1 MLLIYS
7 SLKKVAR
14 FCSMLLL
21 VSFGPTIHGQ
31 ANATQEVWMGY
42 ITSYRI
48 NKSWGI
54 WNDFHYV
61 PNSFFAS
68 RHGVTYFVN
77 PRFEVTSGYAWVTTA
92 TSFSSDLSRPEHRL
106 WGQAE
111 WRYQLTKRWA
121 IRARLRYDAR
131 FRRAL
136 GTNEVLDDYIFA
148 NRYRLMGAVRYKIMR
163 FSNGSSIHL
172 NMLNELLFHSGPG
185 VTSGPIDQN
194 RTFILPGYT
203 NGRLTIMAGYHRRVF
218 PLSNFN
224 FRVNHGATIWVIQSF
239 GWKAPVVF
247 IPLD

>member
-1 MLLIYS
+1 MTLSLSFVRIFILNVMLLF
-7 SLKKVAR
+7 SL
-14 FCSMLLL
+14 
-21 VSFGPTIHGQ
+21 TGQ
-31 ANATQEVWMGY
+31 ILFSQSDPANEVWAGY
-42 ITSYRI
+42 ITSYRL
-48 NKSWGI
+48 NEKWGI
-54 WNDFHYV
+54 WNDFHYI
-61 PNSFFAS
+61 PTSFFVT
-68 RHGVTYFVN
+68 RHGLTYFVN
-77 PRFEVTSGYAWVTTA
+77 PRFEVSSGYAWVTTA
-92 TSFSSDLSRPEHRL
+92 TSFSSELVRPEHRL

-172 NMLNELLFHSGPG
+172 NMLNELLFHSGSG

-194 RTFILPGYT
+194 RTFILSGYT
-203 NGRLTIMAGYHRRVF
+203 NGRFTIMAGYHQRVF
-218 PLSNFN
+218 PLSDWS
-224 FRVNHGATIWVIQSF
+224 FRVNNGFTFWLIQSF
-239 GWKAPVVF
+239 GWRAPVVF